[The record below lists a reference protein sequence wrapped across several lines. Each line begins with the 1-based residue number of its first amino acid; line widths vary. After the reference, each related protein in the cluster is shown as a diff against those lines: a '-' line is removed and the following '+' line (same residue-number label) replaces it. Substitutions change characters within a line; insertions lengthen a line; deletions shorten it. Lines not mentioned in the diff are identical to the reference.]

1 MSLPSLQLK
10 KFPGA
15 LWALG
20 AGCQTKEKHWEQL
33 ARLGIEILP
42 RSFVLPWDPSQWAG
56 RWFLIGPRCWQSGTL
71 PAAQRAASAGTP
83 VCRRVLPGLA
93 AAGNRAMPA
102 RGARCRAMRPFTRNG
117 PRGPIKSDHAVVH
130 EEMQVPRAVCTPMGS
145 PQRSAASHPI
155 PSQTHSPGVQAPSLC
170 IAFQIS
176 LHTSDFYYQDK
187 KVLKAASSED

>member
-1 MSLPSLQLK
+1 MGFFIVKVTYMNDTQYHHKAFVKQNPGLWMHHLLLFIPKQKTGKYLSLPSLQLK

-56 RWFLIGPRCWQSGTL
+56 RCSLVGPRCWQSGTL

-83 VCRRVLPGLA
+83 VCRRALPGLLRP
-93 AAGNRAMPA
+93 GT
-102 RGARCRAMRPFTRNG
+102 ARCRHTG
-117 PRGPIKSDHAVVH
+117 LGAV
-130 EEMQVPRAVCTPMGS
+130 P
-145 PQRSAASHPI
+145 
-155 PSQTHSPGVQAPSLC
+155 
-170 IAFQIS
+170 
-176 LHTSDFYYQDK
+176 
-187 KVLKAASSED
+187 